1 MIKECD
7 CKSCGNYAPTM
18 KNNCRALKF
27 IDNEPDQCQA
37 RMTIEKAK
45 AVDRMAFIDY
55 CSTQRCI
62 IPPKTF
68 LKQFACIVMNR
79 DELDAVYKEIVLR
92 KEIELGLAPE
102 SALKNGR

>member
-18 KNNCRALKF
+18 KNNCRALNK
-27 IDNEPDQCQA
+27 IRYRSRSCPA
-37 RMTIEKAK
+37 RMTVEKAK
-45 AVDRMAFIDY
+45 EIDRQTYIDY
-55 CSTQRCI
+55 CSTQGYI
-62 IPPKTF
+62 IAPKTF
-68 LKQFACIVMNR
+68 LKQFACIKLNEN
-79 DELDAVYKEIVLR
+79 ELDAVYKEIVLR